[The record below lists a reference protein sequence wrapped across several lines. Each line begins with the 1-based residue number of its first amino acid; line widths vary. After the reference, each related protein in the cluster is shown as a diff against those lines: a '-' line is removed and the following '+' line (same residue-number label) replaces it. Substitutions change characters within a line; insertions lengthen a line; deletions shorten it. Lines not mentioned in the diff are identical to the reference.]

1 MRELDHKEGWALEN
15 WCFWIV
21 VLEKTLESPC
31 KEIKPV
37 NPKGNQPWIFIGR
50 TNAKAKPPILWPRDV
65 KSWLT
70 EKGPDSGRD
79 WGQEQEATEDEAV
92 EWHHQLNGHECE
104 QTLGDGE
111 GQGSLTCCSSWGCKE
126 SDTTEWLNNYSGDS
140 LTFPNFRSKI
150 PKKAESLKI
159 QPGLKSAYCLTFL
172 WIPNKSSLL
181 ANLLAQWMPSGSA
194 VLGVFLKI
202 IWLLKIIAKCSIFI

>member
-1 MRELDHKEGWALEN
+1 M
-15 WCFWIV
+15 
-21 VLEKTLESPC
+21 VLEKTLESHLYC

-37 NPKGNQPWIFIGR
+37 HPRGNQSWIFIGR
-50 TNAKAKPPILWPRDV
+50 TDVEAEAPVLWPPDA
-65 KSWLT
+65 KSWLIIKDPNSGKDWMQE
-70 EKGPDSGRD
+70 EKGTP
-79 WGQEQEATEDEAV
+79 EDEMNG
-92 EWHHQLNGHECE
+92 WHLWLTGNEFE
-104 QTLGDGE
+104 QALRDGE
-111 GQGSLTCCSSWGCKE
+111 GQGSLMCCSSRGCKE
-126 SDTTEWLNNYSGDS
+126 SDTTEWLNSYSGDS

-202 IWLLKIIAKCSIFI
+202 IWLLKIIVKCSIFI